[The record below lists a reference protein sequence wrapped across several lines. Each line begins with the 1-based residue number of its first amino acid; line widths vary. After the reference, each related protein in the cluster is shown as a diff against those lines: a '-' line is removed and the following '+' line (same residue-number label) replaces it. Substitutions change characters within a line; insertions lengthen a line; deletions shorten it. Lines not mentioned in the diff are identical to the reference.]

1 MAEPMATKKELAE
14 LRKRGMKAT
23 PANVRKVRA
32 IMKQNEKNAKTAP
45 RNPVGGMSKKNIS
58 APSEP
63 TGMKKGGMV
72 SKKKYANCGASVKA
86 SGGKRK

>member
-1 MAEPMATKKELAE
+1 MADPIATKEELAE
-14 LRKRGMKAT
+14 MRKRGFKAT
-23 PANVRKVRA
+23 PENIRKVRA
-32 IMKQNEKNAKTAP
+32 IMKQNKKNAKTAP
-45 RNPVGGMSKKNIS
+45 RNPVGGNSKKNIS
-58 APSEP
+58 AKSEP

>member
-1 MAEPMATKKELAE
+1 MADPIASKSELSE

-23 PANVRKVRA
+23 PSNIRKVRA

-58 APSEP
+58 AKSEP

-72 SKKKYANCGASVKA
+72 SKTKYANCGASVKPA
-86 SGGKRK
+86 GSKRK